1 MKDIQAITEKLGIKL
16 NEMQNAAVKAILH
29 GDKDV
34 VILSPTG
41 SGKTLAYLLPSSQL
55 LDKNLDALQMIVIT
69 PGRELASQSASVLKR
84 WEQDSEV
91 WHVMAADQPWR
102 NINSSN
108 K

>member
-41 SGKTLAYLLPSSQL
+41 SGKPWPICCHHLNYLTRTWTHC
-55 LDKNLDALQMIVIT
+55 K
-69 PGRELASQSASVLKR
+69 
-84 WEQDSEV
+84 
-91 WHVMAADQPWR
+91 
-102 NINSSN
+102 
-108 K
+108 